1 MKTKVL
7 STHVLL
13 FALAQGAVAEGTA
26 RNFGGGDGSAKNPYL
41 INSPDQWGKLSADVA
56 AGDGYPIHG
65 SPVRAT
71 RVFRAFSTPFVGTC
85 SHGGLHP
92 RLWSWQPFRLRNEL
106 ANIFRVS
113 DFLLPIGGSTFSG
126 QVSAIGA
133 RDAAIF
139 TLLLYPYFV
148 CQMSIFD
155 REKNRGGDRKKQ
167 ASPTL
172 SYIREPVAISRSKSQ
187 KYTCRRAEKPLPLR
201 RENDSQTSFR
211 CSDK

>member
-7 STHVLL
+7 STLVLL

-113 DFLLPIGGSTFSG
+113 DFFCCLLEAAHFPAKSPLLERETRPFSPK
-126 QVSAIGA
+126 IKL
-133 RDAAIF
+133 F
-139 TLLLYPYFV
+139 Y
-148 CQMSIFD
+148 
-155 REKNRGGDRKKQ
+155 
-167 ASPTL
+167 
-172 SYIREPVAISRSKSQ
+172 
-187 KYTCRRAEKPLPLR
+187 
-201 RENDSQTSFR
+201 
-211 CSDK
+211 

>member
-7 STHVLL
+7 STLVLL

-92 RLWSWQPFRLRNEL
+92 RLWSWQPFRLRIGRTKN
-106 ANIFRVS
+106 
-113 DFLLPIGGSTFSG
+113 PINLGN
-126 QVSAIGA
+126 
-133 RDAAIF
+133 
-139 TLLLYPYFV
+139 L
-148 CQMSIFD
+148 
-155 REKNRGGDRKKQ
+155 
-167 ASPTL
+167 
-172 SYIREPVAISRSKSQ
+172 
-187 KYTCRRAEKPLPLR
+187 
-201 RENDSQTSFR
+201 
-211 CSDK
+211 